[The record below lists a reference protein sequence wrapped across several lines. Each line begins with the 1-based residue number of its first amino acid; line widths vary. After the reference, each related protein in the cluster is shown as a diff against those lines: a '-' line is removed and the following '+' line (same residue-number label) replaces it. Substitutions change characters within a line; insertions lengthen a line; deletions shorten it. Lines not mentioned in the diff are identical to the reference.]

1 MHLNL
6 HRFTIL
12 LLILFLAW
20 GSAGCTT
27 GQVPPLPERDLHAQI
42 DTSESLTLPDLK
54 LGPGDEV
61 EVQVYRHTDL
71 SRRLR
76 LPNSGIVFYPMAG
89 EIDAKGMSANDLR
102 RSITDGLSP
111 YLVDPQVNVEIRLL
125 RSAKVVVMGEVSRPG
140 IFTMEGPT
148 STFEAVG
155 MAGGFTNSANRSKVL
170 LLRQGENGE
179 LVSELINIKDALAH
193 GGYAQHLSLHSGDV
207 LYVPPTFV
215 ADWARFMRDI
225 EDIIRPALL
234 TQQGILLGYDIR
246 NAVQEDRQG
255 SNTAIIVR

>member
-1 MHLNL
+1 MHLNMR
-6 HRFTIL
+6 RFATIL
-12 LLILFLAW
+12 LICLLAW
-20 GSAGCTT
+20 GGAGCTT
-27 GQVPPLPERDLHAQI
+27 GQLPPLPERDLHAQI
-42 DTSESLTLPDLK
+42 NVGESLTLPDLK

-61 EVQVYRHTDL
+61 EVQVYRHDDL
-71 SRRLR
+71 RRSLR
-76 LPNSGIVFYPMAG
+76 LPNSGILFFPMAG
-89 EIDAKGMSANDLR
+89 EIDARGMSANDLR
-102 RSITDGLSP
+102 RSISDGLSS
-111 YLVDPQVNVEIRLL
+111 YLVDPQVNVEIKLL
-125 RSAKVVVMGEVSRPG
+125 RSARVVVMGEVTRPG

-155 MAGGFTNSANRSKVL
+155 MAGGFTTSANRSKVL
-170 LLRQGENGE
+170 LMRQNENGE
-179 LVSELINIKDALAH
+179 LASELINIKDALAH

-246 NAVQEDRQG
+246 NAINEDREG